1 MKVIDK
7 KIEKTTLYETK
18 TSKKFACTKLK
29 FFHCIYRKFVT
40 KTSTATLL
48 TDWQIKYQKKQG
60 KKKK

>member
-18 TSKKFACTKLK
+18 TSKKFAYTKLN

-48 TDWQIKYQKKQG
+48 TDWQIKYQKKRG